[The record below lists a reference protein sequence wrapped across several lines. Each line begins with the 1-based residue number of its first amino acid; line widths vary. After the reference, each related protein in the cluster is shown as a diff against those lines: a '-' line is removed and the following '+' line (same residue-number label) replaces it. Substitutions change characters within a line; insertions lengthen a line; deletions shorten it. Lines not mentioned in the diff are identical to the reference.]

1 MSVLCKFIFIFM
13 IVACSSTISEA
24 SGSQI
29 IEGPIK
35 GEVLNVIDGDTLSVK
50 MNVWLDQQIEVNL
63 RVVGIDT
70 PELRGKCDLE
80 KTKAKEARSEIIK
93 LIKNDAVKLY
103 NIRHDKY
110 AGRVLAN
117 VQTATGIDLA
127 EYMISKGFARPY
139 KGDKRQGW
147 CE

>member
-1 MSVLCKFIFIFM
+1 MKTLCKIMVM
-13 IVACSSTISEA
+13 IIAFSSSVNA
-24 SGSQI
+24 AGRAQM

-35 GEVLNVIDGDTLSVK
+35 GEVLKVIDGDTLSVK
-50 MNVWLDQQIEVNL
+50 INVWLNQQIEVNL

-80 KTKAKEARSEIIK
+80 KEKAQEARSEIIK
-93 LIKNDAVKLY
+93 LIKNNNISLY
-103 NIRHDKY
+103 NIHHDKY

-117 VQTATGIDLA
+117 VKTATGIDLA
-127 EYMISKGFARPY
+127 EYMISKGLARPY